1 MATLTIARVGRD
13 DNGPY
18 RCEAKGDEKFE
29 AEKTVQIIVNSETF
43 NTKLT
48 LQREGDKARL
58 TCTAEGNPQ
67 PQFEIFL
74 NDASVV
80 NQSELVINEVST
92 KNVGDYTCRATN
104 NLGSQLSQ
112 KVNLPLKGMSTTTP
126 SATDTD
132 PKAVKIVRVVL
143 VVMLLLVLLLVFWLS
158 SSSLS
163 LLFTFV

>member
-112 KVNLPLKGMSTTTP
+112 KVNLPLK
-126 SATDTD
+126 D